1 MQFVN
6 IFYYAVTAFTN
17 TTKISL
23 LLLQVMTK
31 LSLTGQ
37 RKPKKVQLNV
47 NKLSFVSVEW
57 LLMKVF
63 CVTIY
68 ANKLFFV
75 LRQRLTIKY
84 TQLIVNIGYNL
95 V

>member
-1 MQFVN
+1 
-6 IFYYAVTAFTN
+6 
-17 TTKISL
+17 
-23 LLLQVMTK
+23 MTK

-68 ANKLFFV
+68 ANELFFV